1 MNSHFFCN
9 YLQITSTWSS
19 FLIFG
24 VLYSSHP
31 MVVDLHRP
39 APRKTVKN
47 FLFSQKPIFGWF
59 INSLIGG
66 FPLRCAVT
74 ERRIFKDF

>member
-1 MNSHFFCN
+1 KSPRVGR
-9 YLQITSTWSS
+9 L

-24 VLYSSHP
+24 LLYSSHP
-31 MVVDLHRP
+31 MVVDLNRP

-47 FLFSQKPIFGWF
+47 FLISQKPIFGWI
-59 INSLIGG
+59 INSPIGG
-66 FPLRCAVT
+66 FPFRCAVT